1 MKNLPKIDEFK
12 AEALQLNK
20 GLINQVK
27 LLCQHLIRAE
37 PLCELSASISEKV
50 DKARAD
56 LDQAEETL
64 TNFIEWQDSDVGRA
78 ANLPRILESH
88 KEILFTEWQS
98 QLMKAERATSRCR
111 TISGNLVELVNN
123 TLYLSNIIS
132 QCTPGQLTTANILEH
147 SCYPDLEKSA
157 RLIAGVNSLT
167 WDAYWF
173 FLIKPYSQRA
183 VLKCLTD
190 AVGYIIPDIQ
200 DATFAAQF
208 SLRLNKPPE
217 VEPMLAISQ
226 LRFKGKQP
234 EA

>member
-1 MKNLPKIDEFK
+1 M
-12 AEALQLNK
+12 
-20 GLINQVK
+20 
-27 LLCQHLIRAE
+27 
-37 PLCELSASISEKV
+37 CELSASISEKV
-50 DKARAD
+50 EKARAD
-56 LDQAEETL
+56 LDQEEETL
-64 TNFIEWQDSDVGRA
+64 TDFIEWQDSDIGRG

-98 QLMKAERATSRCR
+98 QLMKVERATYRCR
-111 TISGNLVELVNN
+111 TINGNLIELVNN
-123 TLYLSNIIS
+123 TLYLSNTIS
-132 QCTPGQLTTANILEH
+132 QCTPGQLTIANILEH

-183 VLKCLTD
+183 ILKCLTD
-190 AVGYIIPDIQ
+190 AVGYMIPDIQ
-200 DATFAAQF
+200 EATFAAQF
-208 SLRLNKPPE
+208 SSRLNKPPE

>member
-1 MKNLPKIDEFK
+1 M
-12 AEALQLNK
+12 
-20 GLINQVK
+20 
-27 LLCQHLIRAE
+27 
-37 PLCELSASISEKV
+37 CELAAPISEKV

-147 SCYPDLEKSA
+147 SCYPELEKSA
-157 RLIAGVNSLT
+157 RLIAGINSMT

-173 FLIKPYSQRA
+173 FLIKPYNQRA

-190 AVGYIIPDIQ
+190 AVGYIIPNIQ

-226 LRFKGKQP
+226 LRFKGKQL